1 MEHRNEI
8 EKLEKSQGEKKTA
21 FVVLFSATTMV
32 LEIIFGLY
40 SKSMALLADGIHMGS
55 HVLAIGLSWGAY
67 VLVRHLQKKKSNNVD
82 NDKVLSLSAYTS
94 GVLLLIFALFIIV
107 EAIERFINPVGE
119 IRYIEAMI
127 VAVVGM
133 IVNLICALVLH
144 EKHEHKHGHSHG
156 HEHEDYNRHSAY
168 LHVLA
173 DALTSL
179 GAIFGL
185 ICAMIWNITWID
197 TLVVFICSIVI
208 VRWAK
213 KLLLDTGRVL
223 TSQTNNK

>member
-1 MEHRNEI
+1 MEHKHETVNLG
-8 EKLEKSQGEKKTA
+8 KTQGEKKTA
-21 FVVLFSATTMV
+21 FVVLFSAATMV
-32 LEIIFGLY
+32 LEIFFGLF
-40 SKSMALLADGIHMGS
+40 SNSMALLADGIHMGS

-67 VLVRHLQKKKSNNVD
+67 VLVRRLEKKHADNVD
-82 NDKVLSLSAYTS
+82 KDKVLSLSAYTS
-94 GVLLLIFALFIIV
+94 GVLLLMFALFIII
-107 EAIERFINPVGE
+107 EAAERFFSPSVE
-119 IRYIEAMI
+119 IRYVEAMI
-127 VAVVGM
+127 VAAIGMVVN
-133 IVNLICALVLH
+133 IICAIVLH
-144 EKHEHKHGHSHG
+144 EKHG

-197 TLVVFICSIVI
+197 TIVALVCSLVI

-213 KLLLDTGRVL
+213 NLLFDTGKAL
-223 TSQTNNK
+223 TSKSDNHS

>member
-107 EAIERFINPVGE
+107 EA
-119 IRYIEAMI
+119 MI

-197 TLVVFICSIVI
+197 TLVAFICSIVI

>member
-21 FVVLFSATTMV
+21 FVVLFSAITMV

-197 TLVVFICSIVI
+197 TLVAFICSIVI

>member
-8 EKLEKSQGEKKTA
+8 GKLEKSQGEKKTA

-197 TLVVFICSIVI
+197 TLVAFICSIVI

>member
-8 EKLEKSQGEKKTA
+8 EKFGKSQGEKKTA
-21 FVVLFSATTMV
+21 FVVLFSAITMV
-32 LEIIFGLY
+32 LEVVFGLY

-67 VLVRHLQKKKSNNVD
+67 ALVRHLQKKQSDTVD
-82 NDKVLSLSAYTS
+82 TEKVLSLSAYTS

-107 EAIERFINPVGE
+107 EAIERFISPAGE
-119 IRYIEAMI
+119 IRFVEAMI

-133 IVNLICALVLH
+133 VVNLICALVLH
-144 EKHEHKHGHSHG
+144 EKHGHD
-156 HEHEDYNRHSAY
+156 DYNRHSAY
-168 LHVLA
+168 LHVVA

-185 ICAMIWNITWID
+185 ICAMIWNIVWID
-197 TLVVFICSIVI
+197 TLVACICSIVI
-208 VRWAK
+208 IRWAK
-213 KLLLDTGRVL
+213 RLLFDTGKFL
-223 TSQTNNK
+223 TSKSK